1 MSVLDTGLT
10 IILML
15 ESMLK
20 WVNLL
25 NMLTENSFKKGSKM
39 CDGENTQMTNTILFL
54 IIWQFDACFVRK
66 WELISLYKCG
76 VCLERERERVLVLQ
90 YDWYSKGK
98 TKMFKT
104 KSIPKQ
110 HQNRIISLFS
120 FQMGWFLAS
129 ISGLLRAVSVVGSCR
144 LCKQVV
150 SVPRFW
156 SIFCSKSVKCLTFI
170 RFKEQAHPNRM

>member
-25 NMLTENSFKKGSKM
+25 NMLTENNFKKGSKM

-76 VCLERERERVLVLQ
+76 VCLERERE
-90 YDWYSKGK
+90 
-98 TKMFKT
+98 
-104 KSIPKQ
+104 
-110 HQNRIISLFS
+110 
-120 FQMGWFLAS
+120 S
-129 ISGLLRAVSVVGSCR
+129 ISITVWLVQQRENQDV
-144 LCKQVV
+144 
-150 SVPRFW
+150 
-156 SIFCSKSVKCLTFI
+156 
-170 RFKEQAHPNRM
+170 